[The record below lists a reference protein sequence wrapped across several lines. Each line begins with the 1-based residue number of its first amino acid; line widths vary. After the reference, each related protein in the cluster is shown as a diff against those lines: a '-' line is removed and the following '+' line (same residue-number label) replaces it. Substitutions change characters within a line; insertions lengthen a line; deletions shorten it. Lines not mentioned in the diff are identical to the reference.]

1 MFMSG
6 HPLDH
11 FKFELKYYGITTL
24 TDFNEIKE
32 AAGLQANGNKQ
43 LRLAGLVVDAQH
55 RVSKTGRQFGT
66 FMLEDYTGKSEF
78 ILWSDDYTRFT
89 NYLEKGKNLFVT
101 GSFRQ
106 RFNKAEYEFKVE
118 KIILLESIKQHLTKQ
133 LNLEIEARH
142 INPKMIEF
150 IEKNVKKFPGR
161 SSLRFN
167 ILEPKNKYKASMYTM
182 DNGFEMNEEMAIWLQ
197 QNPELEVQ
205 VVTH

>member
-11 FKFELKYYGITTL
+11 FRFEIYHYNITQL
-24 TDFNEIKE
+24 ADFNEIKE

-66 FMLEDYTGKSEF
+66 FILEDYTGKSEF
-78 ILWSDDYTRFT
+78 ILWSDDYMRFT

-106 RFNKAEYEFKVE
+106 RFNKAEYEFKVD
-118 KIILLESIKQHLTKQ
+118 KIILLETIKQHLT
-133 LNLEIEARH
+133 N
-142 INPKMIEF
+142 
-150 IEKNVKKFPGR
+150 
-161 SSLRFN
+161 S
-167 ILEPKNKYKASMYTM
+167 
-182 DNGFEMNEEMAIWLQ
+182 
-197 QNPELEVQ
+197 
-205 VVTH
+205 